1 MENVEGSM
9 RCKYCQYFY
18 DMNKEWIDFVH
29 KKEEKED
36 AVQIISEKFSE
47 TGGRRPGSGR
57 NSKKAIELTKIDF
70 GVIYGVRS
78 LEEQEKL
85 LIRADPRL

>member
-36 AVQIISEKFSE
+36 VQIISEKFPE
-47 TGGRRPGSGR
+47 TGGRR
-57 NSKKAIELTKIDF
+57 
-70 GVIYGVRS
+70 
-78 LEEQEKL
+78 
-85 LIRADPRL
+85 